1 MDWKKKLIR
10 EAMGFYKENRKK
22 VFDIVL
28 YGSSV
33 RGKGKP
39 RDIDIML
46 ILKNVD
52 RKEYYDMP
60 YMFRKEIEGKEIKVD
75 VKGMFLEELFSPE
88 LLARQGLII
97 EGYSLIKKEYL
108 GKMLGFDRFSLFVY
122 SLKNLSLTGKTKFQ
136 YALKGRGDRKGVS
149 SQLGGISIGI
159 GSILIPV
166 EKSELFKEFLARW
179 EVNYREWRG
188 LFVKA

>member
-52 RKEYYDMP
+52 RKEYYDIP

>member
-1 MDWKKKLIR
+1 
-10 EAMGFYKENRKK
+10 
-22 VFDIVL
+22 
-28 YGSSV
+28 
-33 RGKGKP
+33 
-39 RDIDIML
+39 
-46 ILKNVD
+46 
-52 RKEYYDMP
+52 
-60 YMFRKEIEGKEIKVD
+60 
-75 VKGMFLEELFSPE
+75 
-88 LLARQGLII
+88 
-97 EGYSLIKKEYL
+97 
-108 GKMLGFDRFSLFVY
+108 
-122 SLKNLSLTGKTKFQ
+122 LKNLSLTGKTKFQ

>member
-1 MDWKKKLIR
+1 MLKSSLKSMDWKKKLIR

-52 RKEYYDMP
+52 RKEYYDIP

-108 GKMLGFDRFSLFVY
+108 GKMLG
-122 SLKNLSLTGKTKFQ
+122 
-136 YALKGRGDRKGVS
+136 
-149 SQLGGISIGI
+149 
-159 GSILIPV
+159 
-166 EKSELFKEFLARW
+166 
-179 EVNYREWRG
+179 
-188 LFVKA
+188 